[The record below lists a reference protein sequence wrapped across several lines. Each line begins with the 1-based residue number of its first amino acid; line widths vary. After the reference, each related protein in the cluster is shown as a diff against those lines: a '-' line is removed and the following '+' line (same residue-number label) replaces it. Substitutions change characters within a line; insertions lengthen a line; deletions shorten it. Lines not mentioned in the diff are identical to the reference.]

1 VHPIEND
8 WAIPFKTNSILNQ
21 IQLFGK
27 TITWQTRILA
37 NYLFIKHFL
46 FSLGRALSVF
56 PNYVTAFSCDDCIAE
71 YSQV

>member
-21 IQLFGK
+21 IHLFGK
-27 TITWQTRILA
+27 TITWQTRIWA

-46 FSLGRALSVF
+46 FSHGRAGKTGPREF
-56 PNYVTAFSCDDCIAE
+56 KFSQINLWA
-71 YSQV
+71 